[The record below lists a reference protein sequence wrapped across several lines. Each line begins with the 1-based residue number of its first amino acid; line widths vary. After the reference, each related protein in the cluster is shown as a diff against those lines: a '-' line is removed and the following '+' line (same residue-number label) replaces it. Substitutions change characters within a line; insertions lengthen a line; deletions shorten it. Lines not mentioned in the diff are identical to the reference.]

1 LKVIKGT
8 RGVDVDVAEDKPVA
22 EVISEVVA
30 EGVLATTFVLELV
43 ELGGELEVIV
53 AYPRTSIIATTKTA
67 LA

>member
-1 LKVIKGT
+1 
-8 RGVDVDVAEDKPVA
+8 VDVDVAEDKPVA